1 MACFWPFHS
10 VVIHNPPFILVALS
24 MMLDKHRFQTLG
36 GGFSMRRN
44 NALDSVNLV
53 RAERRRWQE
62 NHLLADG
69 ALNDFQKLSDEAFRS
84 MKGKYYR
91 PVDFI
96 ADMQSRRLF
105 KLRSTRAADPN
116 SASVNR

>member
-1 MACFWPFHS
+1 MSKSRRIGLFSCN
-10 VVIHNPPFILVALS
+10 IHDARQI
-24 MMLDKHRFQTLG
+24 RFQTLG
-36 GGFSMRRN
+36 KGISMRRN
-44 NALDSVNLV
+44 NALDSANLV

-62 NHLLADG
+62 NHLLAEG

-84 MKGKYYR
+84 MKAKYYR
-91 PVDFI
+91 PADLF

-105 KLRSTRAADPN
+105 RLQTKRAVDPN